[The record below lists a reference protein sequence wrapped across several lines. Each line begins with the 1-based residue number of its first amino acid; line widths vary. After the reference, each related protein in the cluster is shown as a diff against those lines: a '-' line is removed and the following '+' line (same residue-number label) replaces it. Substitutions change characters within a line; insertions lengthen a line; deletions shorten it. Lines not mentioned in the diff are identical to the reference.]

1 MERIKQQNIP
11 TPHENHMYWFGDMV
25 VRMCQLLAS
34 HSLQSSAPT
43 LGSNPWEPKRRF
55 LLLEESRLEFKQPLF
70 SIATTYNTPNFSLFQ
85 SHPCLQLP
93 RSPSILTYHLNIR
106 SSTLRTFVTEPL
118 RHPFTSMLYPGIS
131 HFSYICALT
140 THILSP
146 FVIVVDS
153 AIRIPPAEVYP
164 VNLDDWKHSWSVDKT
179 AAHGYIPVEG
189 ETWTVDWG
197 SRRNQ
202 HHTLLFDK
210 ISTILLIAFPFV

>member
-34 HSLQSSAPT
+34 HSLQSSTPT

-55 LLLEESRLEFKQPLF
+55 LLLEESCLEFKQPLF

-85 SHPCLQLP
+85 SHPCLHLP

-118 RHPFTSMLYPGIS
+118 WHPFTSMLYPGIS

-153 AIRIPPAEVYP
+153 GIRIPPAEVYP
-164 VNLDDWKHSWSVDKT
+164 VNLDDWKHFWSVDKT
-179 AAHGYIPVEG
+179 AAHGYVPVKG
-189 ETWTVDWG
+189 ETWKVDWG

-202 HHTLLFDK
+202 HPMLMFDR
-210 ISTILLIAFPFV
+210 ISTILFIVFPFV

>member
-43 LGSNPWEPKRRF
+43 LGSNPWEP
-55 LLLEESRLEFKQPLF
+55 LF
-70 SIATTYNTPNFSLFQ
+70 SIATTYNSPNFSLFQ

-131 HFSYICALT
+131 HFSYICAST